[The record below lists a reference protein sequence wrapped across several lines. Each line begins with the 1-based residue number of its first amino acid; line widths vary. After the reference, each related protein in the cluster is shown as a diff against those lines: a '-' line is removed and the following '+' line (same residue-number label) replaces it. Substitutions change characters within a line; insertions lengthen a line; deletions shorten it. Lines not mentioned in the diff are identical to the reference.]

1 VEGQIYKEQIGNEE
15 LKNKVLRRMREGD
28 DRE

>member
-15 LKNKVLRRMREGD
+15 LKNKVLKRMREGD